1 MPASKSALLVIDLQV
16 GMFDGVR
23 EPPLDD
29 HERLLTRTKAL
40 IAWARERGHA
50 VTFIRHDG
58 TEGDGLAPGAP
69 GWPVEPRLGQKGDE
83 PTFAKSVGNAFSRPE
98 LAAWL
103 RERGVEDL
111 ILAGAQTDQC
121 VKATLDGALGCG
133 FRVTLAADAHGTW
146 PWDGET
152 APQIIARHN
161 VLFAEAGAS
170 VLTTAEIVAA

>member
-50 VTFIRHDG
+50 VAFVRHDG
-58 TEGDGLAPGAP
+58 APGDGLAPGAP
-69 GWPVEPRLGQKGDE
+69 GWPVEPRLGQKADE
-83 PTFAKSVGNAFSRPE
+83 PTFAKSVGDAFSRPE

-111 ILAGAQTDQC
+111 VLAGAQTDQC
-121 VKATLDGALGCG
+121 VRATLDGALACG

-161 VLFAEAGAS
+161 ALFADAGAK
-170 VLTTAEIVAA
+170 VVTTAEIVAA